1 MTTTIGRGLAVG
13 LIAALAVVAPAVA
26 QTPRL
31 AAPTIPDVAP
41 TPFMLSQ
48 TTPVTEEKKEEEKPK
63 TFWEENK
70 LFAYIENSYTVNLS
84 GAGRGGTNEFRLYDN
99 TEGYTFNAA
108 EFSIKKDPS
117 ERYPFGYGVVI
128 TAGIDSQKN
137 HSFGIFRGVTDQFAF
152 RNTEKFDLLEAYG
165 SYMLPIGDGLTLKAG
180 KFVTLLGYEVIES
193 PNNLNFSRGYLF
205 SLAIPLT
212 TTGAL
217 ASYTFAPWFSA
228 TAGFILGW
236 DDSENVNDPF
246 SYTGQFAFTPL
257 KDFTANLNWIVGPEQ
272 IDPRRL
278 GATREQRYY
287 VNDNIR
293 YVLDFVFAY
302 TGFKNTTLAL
312 NIDYG
317 HENNDAF
324 LRSLNTRQN
333 TNATWWGWALSGA
346 YDWTEWFR
354 TALRQ
359 EFFRDANGART
370 GTGFATDLWST
381 TATLQFKI
389 WKGLV
394 GRLEYR
400 HDQSDEKVF
409 RVRYSRPD
417 IASQGLLPR
426 SHGMDTF
433 SVSLYYSFF

>member
-1 MTTTIGRGLAVG
+1 MTTAARRLVAAVLLMVG
-13 LIAALAVVAPAVA
+13 AGAAPAVA
-26 QTPRL
+26 QTP
-31 AAPTIPDVAP
+31 APA
-41 TPFMLSQ
+41 
-48 TTPVTEEKKEEEKPK
+48 TEAKQEEEKPK

-70 LFAYIENSYTVNLS
+70 LFAYIENSVTANLS
-84 GAGRGGTNEFRLYDN
+84 GSGRGGGNEFRFYDN
-99 TEGYTFNAA
+99 HEGYTFNAA

-137 HSFGIFRGVTDQFAF
+137 HSYGIFKGVNDQFAF

-165 SYMLPIGDGLTLKAG
+165 SYTLPIGSGLTLKAG
-180 KFVTLLGYEVIES
+180 KFVTLLGYEVIEA

-205 SLAIPLT
+205 TLAIPLT

-217 ASYTFAPWFSA
+217 ASYTFTDWFSA
-228 TAGFILGW
+228 TAGMVLGW
-236 DDSENVNDPF
+236 DDSKNVNDAM

-272 IDPRRL
+272 IDPRRF
-278 GATREQRYY
+278 GPIDRDQRYY
-287 VNDNIR
+287 VNSHMR
-293 YVLDFVFAY
+293 YVLDFVFQY
-302 TGFKNTTLAL
+302 TGFKNLTLAL
-312 NIDYG
+312 NVDYG
-317 HENNDAF
+317 HEQTDPF

-333 TNATWWGWALSGA
+333 SNSNWWGWALSGA
-346 YDWTEWFR
+346 YDWTEKLR
-354 TALRQ
+354 TAVRQ
-359 EFFRDANGART
+359 EYFRDAEGGRT
-370 GTGFATDLWST
+370 GLGDATDLWST
-381 TATLQFKI
+381 TATIQYKI

-400 HDQSDEKVF
+400 HDQADEKVF

-417 IASQGLLPR
+417 ITSQGLLAR
-426 SHGMDTF
+426 GQSMDTF